1 MAKLGEKIR
10 LQRKKLKI
18 TRAALAEKLN
28 LSTSA
33 IAMYEGNRRVP
44 PKNTLIKMSHIL
56 QIDIDYLE
64 NDEFEPI
71 GLENTP
77 IEGYH
82 SDEELSLEQIADTEF
97 QMKVLELAKKID
109 DIDEHQVSL
118 QIKHRIL
125 DNMNDAY
132 NNYKKYKYLV
142 SSVEKLTT
150 QKLKSSIEKEIRKEY
165 EEKYGKIKAF
175 NKLREKN
182 TKNKKKSGQTG

>member
-18 TRAALAEKLN
+18 TRAALAEKLD

-33 IAMYEGNRRVP
+33 IAMYEANRRVP

-97 QMKVLELAKKID
+97 QMKVLKLAKKID
-109 DIDEHQVSL
+109 DIDEHHVSL
-118 QIKHRIL
+118 QIKRRIL
-125 DNMNDAY
+125 DGMNDAY
-132 NNYKKYKYLV
+132 NNYRKYKYLV
-142 SSVEKLTT
+142 SSVEKITT

-175 NKLREKN
+175 NKLKEKN
-182 TKNKKKSGQTG
+182 TKSKKKSGQTG